1 MNSHCLGFRFPTM
14 LMHGEEAETLDL
26 LDEVVPMNLGLWC
39 TLLGCSA
46 AESILSQVVFSFFVN
61 LQFELGLQSCSCSRF
76 AFGLHISF

>member
-46 AESILSQVVFSFFVN
+46 VESILSQFVFSW
-61 LQFELGLQSCSCSRF
+61 
-76 AFGLHISF
+76 

>member
-1 MNSHCLGFRFPTM
+1 MVEKAMNSHCLGFRFPTM

-46 AESILSQVVFSFFVN
+46 AESILSQFVFFFC
-61 LQFELGLQSCSCSRF
+61 EF
-76 AFGLHISF
+76 AI

>member
-46 AESILSQVVFSFFVN
+46 AESILSQFVFFLVN
-61 LQFELGLQSCSCSRF
+61 FQFELGLQSCSCSRF